1 MGEGGR
7 VAKNSS
13 LGSDG
18 LFPGSPKSLTAC
30 TGKNYR
36 KKITMFISSFLL
48 LINSPVIKRE
58 AGWENVSY
66 KHLAYLKIF
75 FTV

>member
-7 VAKNSS
+7 VAKNST

-36 KKITMFISSFLL
+36 KQVTVFISSFLL
-48 LINSPVIKRE
+48 LINSPVNKRE
-58 AGWENVSY
+58 AGWESVFY
-66 KHLAYLKIF
+66 KQLAYLKIF